1 MITYAM
7 SRRCRQASHPNAL
20 ADVRCNVCDNW
31 HRKSMFI
38 RSTERTNVILGVFK
52 EFPRNPLPP
61 LKQLMDHLLGHN
73 RKAELDKSLRMD
85 QYGIGRDRRLRFIDI
100 KYLLMH
106 ALMGNLFRESLFPSA
121 RPRGYS
127 S

>member
-1 MITYAM
+1 
-7 SRRCRQASHPNAL
+7 
-20 ADVRCNVCDNW
+20 
-31 HRKSMFI
+31 MFI

-52 EFPRNPLPP
+52 EFPRNPLPT

-100 KYLLMH
+100 EYLLMR
-106 ALMGNLFRESLFPSA
+106 ALMDSLLKEILVPCET
-121 RPRGYS
+121 PRGYCSYAYLEVRGIGDVSVNSISNNIS
-127 S
+127 SLMRRVGIC